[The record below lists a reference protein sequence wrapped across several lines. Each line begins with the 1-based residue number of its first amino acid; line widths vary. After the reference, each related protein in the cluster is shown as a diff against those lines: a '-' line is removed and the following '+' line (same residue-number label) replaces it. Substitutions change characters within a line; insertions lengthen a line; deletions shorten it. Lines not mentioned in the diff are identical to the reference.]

1 MLDQVLETS
10 KAQVRIRRKAND
22 SAQPSLFIH
31 GLGASGHNWFP
42 LMSEFGDQL
51 DMTAPDLPGFG
62 MSTPPEDFDH
72 SPKNFADILA
82 EVIDQTYP
90 GKSVHVFG
98 NSLGGSVAVYLAA
111 KYKDL
116 VKSVTLISPALPT
129 LYPHLSAAPVV
140 LSAVPKFGEK
150 LMEKYLELPAQE
162 RAKNTIQTTFANP
175 KNAPAGWLEA
185 ITKELAAR
193 DGQAHQLT
201 SLLATL
207 RSLLATFW
215 DRSAGAP
222 WNLVS
227 EISAP
232 MTFIYGGQ
240 DKLVHPRAAKKVPYF
255 SPSANVKVWQETGHV
270 AHIEHSAQVAEEFSR
285 NLLPNRISY

>member
-1 MLDQVLETS
+1 MLDQVLETN
-10 KAQVRIRRKAND
+10 KARVRIRRKMNE
-22 SAQPSLFIH
+22 SAEAAFFIH

-42 LMSEFGDQL
+42 LMTEFGDEL

-62 MSTPPEDFDH
+62 MSLPPEDLDH

-82 EVIDQTYP
+82 EVIDKTYP
-90 GKSVHVFG
+90 GKSVHLFG

-111 KYKDL
+111 KYQDL

-129 LYPHLSAAPVV
+129 LYPHLGAAPVV
-140 LSAVPKFGEK
+140 LSAIPKFGEK
-150 LMEKYLELPAQE
+150 LMEKYFELPPAE

-175 KNAPAGWLEA
+175 RNTPDGWQEA

-193 DGQAHQLT
+193 DGQPHQLP

-207 RSLLATFW
+207 RSLLSTFW
-215 DRSAGAP
+215 DRSPAAP
-222 WNLVS
+222 WNLVK

-232 MTFIYGGQ
+232 MSFIYGGQ

-255 SPSANVKVWQETGHV
+255 APRANVKVWQETGHV
-270 AHIEHSAQVAEEFSR
+270 AHIEHAAMVAKEFSR
-285 NLLPNRISY
+285 DLAPNPISY